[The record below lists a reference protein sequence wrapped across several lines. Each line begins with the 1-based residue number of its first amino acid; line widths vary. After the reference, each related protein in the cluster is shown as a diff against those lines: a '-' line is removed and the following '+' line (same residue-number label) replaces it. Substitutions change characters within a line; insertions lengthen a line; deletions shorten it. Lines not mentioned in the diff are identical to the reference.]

1 MSKTSYIQFLLN
13 STNEHGVHSPFV
25 YNLITKCFYS
35 TKPIIAEHDKTVLT
49 KRQLVLFYR
58 LFNYLKTARLLV
70 LGQHAENVTE
80 NLRIAGE
87 SMNMRL
93 WFCSTMARV
102 PGGVDMG
109 VIADDNK
116 ENILAFFEQMLP
128 DVNNNT
134 ICIIPNIH
142 STDEME
148 NTWTAI
154 QNHPKVTVTIDT
166 YSLGLVF
173 FRREQVSQHFLIRQS
188 KSLIVDSLL
197 GLRNLYGLLG

>member
-1 MSKTSYIQFLLN
+1 MSRTSYINYLIN

-35 TKPIIAEHDKTVLT
+35 TRPIVAEHNDTVLT
-49 KRQLVLFYR
+49 KKQLVLFYR

-87 SMNMRL
+87 SLNMRL

-102 PGGVDMG
+102 PGGIDMG
-109 VIADDNK
+109 VIADNNK
-116 ENILAFFEQMLP
+116 QSILAFFEQMLQ
-128 DVNNNT
+128 DVNNNS

-142 STDEME
+142 TSDEME
-148 NTWTAI
+148 DAWTKI

-166 YSLGLVF
+166 YGMGLVF
-173 FRREQVSQHFLIRQS
+173 FRREQVSQHFLIRPS
-188 KSLIVDSLL
+188 KSILIDSLL

>member
-1 MSKTSYIQFLLN
+1 MRKTSYIQFLLN

-35 TKPIIAEHDKTVLT
+35 TKPIIAEHNDKALT
-49 KRQLVLFYR
+49 KKQLVLFYR

-70 LGQHAENVTE
+70 LGDKAGNVTE

-87 SMNMRL
+87 SLNMRL

-102 PGGVDMG
+102 PGGIDMG
-109 VIADDNK
+109 VIAESQR
-116 ENILAFFEQMLP
+116 ENILSCFDQLLN

-134 ICIIPNIH
+134 ICLIPNIH
-142 STDEME
+142 ASAEME
-148 NTWTAI
+148 EAWIII
-154 QNHPKVTVTIDT
+154 QEHPMVTLTIDV
-166 YSLGLVF
+166 YDMGLVF
-173 FRREQVSQHFLIRQS
+173 FRREQVRQHFNIRPS
-188 KSLIVDSLL
+188 KSVVTDAVL